1 MSDISPLGNSHAAHN
16 RINADRPNASNPAA
30 TRADANGSD
39 TVEVSTN
46 ARLLSLLDQV
56 PDVRRDLVD
65 RVKIEIESGVY
76 DEDRKL
82 DAALDQLIA
91 EEL

>member
-1 MSDISPLGNSHAAHN
+1 MSDISPLRNSHAALN
-16 RINADRPNASNPAA
+16 RISADRPNSTNPAA
-30 TRADANGSD
+30 ARADTNGSD
-39 TVEVSTN
+39 TFEVSTN
-46 ARLLSLLDQV
+46 ARLLSLLDQI
-56 PDVRRDLVD
+56 PDVRQDLVD

-82 DAALDQLIA
+82 DSALDQLLD